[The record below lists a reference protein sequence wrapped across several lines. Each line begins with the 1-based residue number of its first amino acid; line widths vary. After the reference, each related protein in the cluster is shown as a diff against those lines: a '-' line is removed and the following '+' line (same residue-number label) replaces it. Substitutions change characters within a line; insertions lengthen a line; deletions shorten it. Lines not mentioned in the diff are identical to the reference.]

1 MNQYMGPRNNMQRP
15 PMGMP
20 PGGPGMNYAGAVKNE
35 KHQQNHHQNHQQNHQ
50 KNQQHNQH
58 HNQQV
63 KKEQQD
69 LQPKPK
75 KLRLE
80 EMGFGNM
87 GSGFGCSLF
96 VPNQGE
102 ELPTMLQMG
111 YAGEAP
117 GTGFGD
123 ADEGTGFGNYAD
135 DVKSEPKLESKEDK
149 PILGKMGP
157 AGTLGLKDKG
167 EKKTEWPPSLMDYI
181 SRAFSA
187 CRNDKE
193 KDKTESYL
201 KNLLNGRLKSGSAYE
216 IDWES
221 EPLPKDIF
229 TDKNKDDKHRERN
242 TARDCMFDPNRQ
254 DGRQRTP
261 TPERGTQVRKM
272 TKAEKKKKKR
282 GDIQGLTN
290 DQDTWEV
297 EDPME
302 GVRKAARD
310 IRFKTEEVER
320 KKRIVPLSLQLGAM
334 DKPRTFDP
342 SKAKINGSST
352 AMFKPFLRLTTAPEP
367 WEVRTRQQLP
377 KSFQA
382 VIAKWR
388 EEHNYKW
395 TCEQL
400 KSIRQDLTVQC
411 IRDDFMVEV
420 YETHA
425 RIAIEAADHSEFNQC
440 QSQLAQLYK
449 DGRKSRN
456 RAEFAAY
463 SIIYCLYTRNMT
475 DMTKRLSQ
483 LTEEMA
489 KDQIISDALKLR
501 SHLSLGNYLGFFKI
515 YKRSSQHV
523 KLLVGKFIERER
535 RKAIYTIVKAFRPT
549 FPVTA
554 VTNQLAFD
562 TESEALQFL
571 NENKLSIKDK
581 AIDCKDSL
589 DAISNMKIEHS
600 L

>member
-1 MNQYMGPRNNMQRP
+1 MNQ
-15 PMGMP
+15 GMKQE
-20 PGGPGMNYAGAVKNE
+20 PGGPP
-35 KHQQNHHQNHQQNHQ
+35 Q
-50 KNQQHNQH
+50 K
-58 HNQQV
+58 
-63 KKEQQD
+63 
-69 LQPKPK
+69 K

-80 EMGFGNM
+80 DMGFGNM

-102 ELPTMLQMG
+102 EMPTMLQMG
-111 YAGEAP
+111 YAGEGP
-117 GTGFGD
+117 GTGIGEAPD
-123 ADEGTGFGNYAD
+123 DGSGFGGYSD
-135 DVKSEPKLESKEDK
+135 DVKNEPKGESMFKEEA
-149 PILGKMGP
+149 PTLGKMGP
-157 AGTLGLKDKG
+157 VGTLAKG
-167 EKKTEWPPSLMDYI
+167 PEKKTEWPPSLMDYI

-193 KDKTESYL
+193 KDKTEKYL

-229 TDKNKDDKHRERN
+229 TDKNKEEKHKERN
-242 TARDCMFDPNRQ
+242 TARDCMFDPNRK

-272 TKAEKKKKKR
+272 TKAEKKAKKR
-282 GDIQGLTN
+282 GAIAGLTN
-290 DQDTWEV
+290 DQDGWEV

-310 IRFKTEEVER
+310 IRFKSEENER
-320 KKRIVPLSLQLGAM
+320 AKQKRIVPLSLQLGAM
-334 DKPRTFDP
+334 EGPRTFDP
-342 SKAKINGSST
+342 TKAKIMGTSNLV
-352 AMFKPFLRLTTAPEP
+352 FKPFLRLTTAPEP
-367 WEVRTRQQLP
+367 WEVRTRTQLP
-377 KSFQA
+377 KSFAA
-382 VIAKWR
+382 VINKWKD
-388 EEHNYKW
+388 EHNYKW

-411 IRDDFMVEV
+411 IRDEFMVEV
-420 YETHA
+420 YETHG

-449 DGRKSRN
+449 DGRKSKN

-489 KDQIISDALKLR
+489 NEQIISDALKLR

-515 YKRSSQHV
+515 YKRSSHHI
-523 KLLVGKFIERER
+523 KMLVGKFIERER
-535 RKAIYTIVKAFRPT
+535 RKAIVTIVKA
-549 FPVTA
+549 
-554 VTNQLAFD
+554 
-562 TESEALQFL
+562 
-571 NENKLSIKDK
+571 
-581 AIDCKDSL
+581 
-589 DAISNMKIEHS
+589 
-600 L
+600 